1 MEAYQRG
8 VSEGPTTMTTS
19 LEVQNIFGVA
29 SGCAEY
35 CDAHTVVRSPARD
48 SKHGPPTPR
57 PRSPSLFWVRGLTIG
72 PDRPSP
78 SPILPSR
85 SPGHPGGQRPEALR
99 RQRAHRPLP
108 RGRGNRDLVLRD
120 EPRERRDARVRHQG
134 TRRARR
140 ARARPRGPHR
150 AGLARGVR
158 RERRDQR
165 ARLLPRRQA
174 PRARVHR
181 PGASPQRPA
190 IRRAGRR
197 GGDVAAARGRGV
209 DRVQPVQRP
218 RPTRHARTGRSAE
231 RQPGGDDPRHRARVG

>member
-35 CDAHTVVRSPARD
+35 CDAHTVVRSPRAIPNTAHPHHAPVR
-48 SKHGPPTPR
+48 
-57 PRSPSLFWVRGLTIG
+57 PSLFWVRGLTTVLTA
-72 PDRPSP
+72 RPHP
-78 SPILPSR
+78 PILPSR

-134 TRRARR
+134 TRR
-140 ARARPRGPHR
+140 RPAVHVH
-150 AGLARGVR
+150 ALADLTALGSLE
-158 RERRDQR
+158 ER
-165 ARLLPRRQA
+165 
-174 PRARVHR
+174 
-181 PGASPQRPA
+181 GASVGISALAFSRDGKLLALASTAPSVASASGDPTPWT
-190 IRRAGRR
+190 RRWRR
-197 GGDVAAARGRGV
+197 RRS
-209 DRVQPVQRP
+209 
-218 RPTRHARTGRSAE
+218 TRTRWGSRSTRSTRTICS
-231 RQPGGDDPRHRARVG
+231 